1 MLHELV
7 VLTDCKR
14 GLGGGDKELS
24 VGKVLVTGEVTV
36 LAFGLISLRSH
47 NMNEL

>member
-1 MLHELV
+1 
-7 VLTDCKR
+7 
-14 GLGGGDKELS
+14 
-24 VGKVLVTGEVTV
+24 VLVTGEVTV